1 MEGAGGLLDWK
12 RLPHFLHK
20 DKREMDASLA
30 YWIIPLILLALFLL
44 SGVHSAHREGFEN
57 GEEGGAET
65 DTHEDYDDIYDKFYA
80 DVYDKLFTTPE
91 RVSFEKA
98 SLREN
103 ALADWPKAETK
114 ILDVCCGTGP
124 HVDWLCKDGIDI
136 VGVDLSE
143 EMLKKA
149 REKCKSGRFYKGD
162 VTRAETFPPK
172 SYSHAVMLYFS
183 IYQFKNPKMVLDN
196 IYSWLKPGGI
206 LVLHLVDPNKFD
218 PILDAA
224 SPFASFSVQK
234 YSQER
239 VIDSDIF
246 FDKFKYQSRFVKD
259 PDSDDARFEEVFEFE
274 DPQRYRENIHRL
286 YMPKIDAMLDIV
298 RSAGFTRH
306 EMVDMTPVGYE
317 YQYLVYFSK

>member
-1 MEGAGGLLDWK
+1 
-12 RLPHFLHK
+12 
-20 DKREMDASLA
+20 MDASLA
-30 YWIIPLILLALFLL
+30 YWLIPLILLALLVL
-44 SGVHSAHREGFEN
+44 SGIHSAGREGFGNTERREGFGNTERREGFEN
-57 GEEGGAET
+57 EDEGDAET
-65 DTHEDYDDIYDKFYA
+65 DTYEDYDHIYDTFYA
-80 DVYDKLFTTPE
+80 NVYDKLFTTPE

-114 ILDVCCGTGP
+114 VLDVCCGTGP
-124 HVDWLCKDGIDI
+124 HVDWMCKEGIDI

-143 EMLKKA
+143 DMLKKA

-172 SYSHAVMLYFS
+172 SYSHAMMLYFS

-196 IYSWLKPGGI
+196 VYSWLKPGGI
-206 LVLHLVDPNKFD
+206 FILHIVDPNKFD

-224 SPFASFSVQK
+224 SPFTSFSLQK
-234 YSQER
+234 YSKER

-246 FDKFKYQSRFVKD
+246 FDKFKYKSRFVKE

-274 DPQRYRENIHRL
+274 EPHRYRENIHRL
-286 YMPKIDAMLDIV
+286 HMPKVDAMLDIV
-298 RSAGFTRH
+298 RSSGFTRH

>member
-1 MEGAGGLLDWK
+1 
-12 RLPHFLHK
+12 
-20 DKREMDASLA
+20 MDASLA
-30 YWIIPLILLALFLL
+30 YWLIPLILLAMFLL
-44 SGVHSAHREGFEN
+44 MGVHSAHREQFGNTERREGFEN
-57 GEEGGAET
+57 KEEGDAET
-65 DTHEDYDDIYDKFYA
+65 ETHEDYDAIYDEFYA
-80 DVYDKLFTTPE
+80 NVYDKLFTTPE

-114 ILDVCCGTGP
+114 VLDVCCGTGP
-124 HVDWLCKDGIDI
+124 HVDWMCKDGIDI
-136 VGVDLSE
+136 VGLDLSD

-149 REKCKSGRFYKGD
+149 RDKCKSGRFYKGD
-162 VTRAETFPPK
+162 ATRAETFPPK
-172 SYSHAVMLYFS
+172 SYSHALMLYFS
-183 IYQFKNPKMVLDN
+183 IYQFQNPKMVLDN
-196 IYSWLKPGGI
+196 VYSWLRPGGI

-224 SPFASFSVQK
+224 SPFMAFSIQK
-234 YSQER
+234 YSKER

-246 FDKFKYQSRFVKD
+246 FDKFKYKSRFVKD
-259 PDSDDARFEEVFEFE
+259 PDSDDARFEEVFEFD
-274 DPQRYRENIHRL
+274 DPKRYRENNHHL